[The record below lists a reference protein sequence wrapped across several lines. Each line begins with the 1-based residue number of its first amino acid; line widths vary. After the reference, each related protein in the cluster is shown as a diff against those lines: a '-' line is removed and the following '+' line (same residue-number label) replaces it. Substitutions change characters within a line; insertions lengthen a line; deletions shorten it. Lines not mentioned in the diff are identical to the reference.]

1 MKGID
6 VSVILSAYNEEE
18 CWFREAVESILN
30 QSYENFELILILDN
44 PNNTLLEGIINEY
57 ANKDNRIVYI
67 KNEKNLGLVKS
78 LNKGLEYARGK
89 YIARMDADD
98 ISLSDRFEKQIRCF
112 KEDNSLSIV
121 GGNIKE
127 FIEYC
132 VAKYGARLGSLTIDS
147 NSIIYF
153 YDKDKCME
161 LINELNR
168 RIEYLK
174 LNTNSFYKKELL

>member
-18 CWFREAVESILN
+18 RWFREAVESIIN

-57 ANKDNRIVYI
+57 VNKDNRIIYI

-78 LNKGLEYARGK
+78 LNKGLSYCRGE

-98 ISLSDRFEKQIRCF
+98 ISLPE
-112 KEDNSLSIV
+112 
-121 GGNIKE
+121 
-127 FIEYC
+127 
-132 VAKYGARLGSLTIDS
+132 
-147 NSIIYF
+147 
-153 YDKDKCME
+153 
-161 LINELNR
+161 
-168 RIEYLK
+168 RIEE
-174 LNTNSFYKKELL
+174 EL